1 MKSFQVVPSRFKS
14 VVKNRLQVSREKST
28 RLDLTRLTPNTNL
41 NIDFFLCLVGLQEC
55 YGDLALSSS
64 PQLLLDALDIIS
76 IQEQVDNMAAK
87 YRVST
92 V

>member
-1 MKSFQVVPSRFKS
+1 MNRKKAFSYISLTKEGTKSQLF
-14 VVKNRLQVSREKST
+14 
-28 RLDLTRLTPNTNL
+28 DLKT
-41 NIDFFLCLVGLQEC
+41 DFLLCLVGLQEF

-87 YRVST
+87 YRLSNV
-92 V
+92 